1 MSPCFERARV
11 YSCPKLSPSSLEE
24 FEKQDSGRLTA
35 YTDRTR
41 TLGKAKT
48 DIGAEWSGG
57 DAVAV
62 EAVSLGVKRRLDQT
76 RLEVTDPMHLLA
88 VVVQEGID
96 VEVAEQEVS
105 PVQARRARSL
115 LLTQQKEDGS

>member
-1 MSPCFERARV
+1 M
-11 YSCPKLSPSSLEE
+11 
-24 FEKQDSGRLTA
+24 
-35 YTDRTR
+35 
-41 TLGKAKT
+41 
-48 DIGAEWSGG
+48 
-57 DAVAV
+57 
-62 EAVSLGVKRRLDQT
+62 GVKRRLDQT

>member
-1 MSPCFERARV
+1 
-11 YSCPKLSPSSLEE
+11 
-24 FEKQDSGRLTA
+24 
-35 YTDRTR
+35 
-41 TLGKAKT
+41 
-48 DIGAEWSGG
+48 
-57 DAVAV
+57 
-62 EAVSLGVKRRLDQT
+62 
-76 RLEVTDPMHLLA
+76 MHLLA